1 MELLYDLRTIT
12 GWTRDDYAKLAAKAA
27 RMGYIDLV
35 RFMIINGAD
44 NYEDIACNAA
54 KGGYKDIVEL
64 CIGQRFSA
72 QRVFYHACKAGH
84 QDIVDLLL
92 EKEKEKFEPNAIGAV
107 EGRHRKLLAY
117 LLDKGVAGCI
127 DELAYTAAEYGYIEI
142 LEDLIKRGADD
153 FNHIA
158 FVGATYGH
166 RHIVVKA
173 IELGADNMDEIVEA
187 ANHAGYPEIADIAQK
202 VDERL

>member
-1 MELLYDLRTIT
+1 MELLYDLRTIA
-12 GWTRDDYAKLAAKAA
+12 GWTRCDYAKLAARAA

-44 NYEDIACNAA
+44 NFEDIACNAA
-54 KGGYKDIVEL
+54 KGGYKDIVEM

-72 QRVFYHACKAGH
+72 QPAFYHACKAGH

-92 EKEKEKFEPNAIGAV
+92 DKGKEQFEPSADGAV
-107 EGRHRKLLAY
+107 EGRQRKLLAY
-117 LLDKGVAGCI
+117 LLDKGI
-127 DELAYTAAEYGYIEI
+127 DDRIDHLAYIAAEHGYIEI

-158 FVGATYGH
+158 FVGASYGH

-187 ANHAGYPEIADIAQK
+187 ANDAGYPEIADIARK
-202 VDERL
+202 IDECL

>member
-1 MELLYDLRTIT
+1 MLYKLQTISI
-12 GWTRDDYAKLAAKAA
+12 WTHDDYVKLAARAA
-27 RMGYIDLV
+27 SMGYIDLV
-35 RFMIINGAD
+35 RFMINNGAD
-44 NYEDIACNAA
+44 NFEQIACNAA

-64 CIGQRFSA
+64 CIGKRFSA
-72 QRVFYHACKAGH
+72 LPVFYHACKAGH

-92 EKEKEKFEPNAIGAV
+92 DKEQFEPSAAGAV
-107 EGRHRKLLAY
+107 EGRQRKLLAY

-127 DELAYTAAEYGYIEI
+127 NELAYIAAEYGYIEI

-166 RHIVVKA
+166 RHIVVEA
-173 IELGADNMDEIVEA
+173 IRLGADNMDEIVEA
-187 ANHAGYPEIADIAQK
+187 ANDAGYPEIAEIAQK
-202 VDERL
+202 VDE